1 MGNSL
6 GIAPPSVRMTVTFFR
21 WIWPVAMSVLTV
33 SCASIPKERY
43 AACPYNTVWEVALEA
58 MKERPLT
65 VQDKESG
72 VIETGWIEMAAN
84 ERGFGVFG
92 RQAFDDKERARM
104 NVSLKR
110 INDTIEVSALETRQR
125 WHLRGGVTQ
134 QATKWW
140 PIEPSEEAMT
150 AVMNRLHVKLK
161 DRGCS
166 PA

>member
-1 MGNSL
+1 
-6 GIAPPSVRMTVTFFR
+6 MTVSVLR
-21 WIWPVAMSVLTV
+21 WIWPVVIGVLTV
-33 SCASIPKERY
+33 SCASIPKDRY
-43 AACPYNTVWEVALEA
+43 PACPYDTAWEVALET

-65 VQDKESG
+65 VQDKERG
-72 VIETGWIEMAAN
+72 VIETGWIEMAAK

-104 NVSLKR
+104 NVSLTR
-110 INDTIEVSALETRQR
+110 VNDAIEVSALETRQR

-150 AVMNRLHVKLK
+150 AVMNRLHTKLK